1 MWPTL
6 FSIGFFHVSPSWV
19 VSVIGLL
26 VAGFVFWGRGKEEH
40 YSELQLFDG
49 LLLSFV
55 AGAIG
60 ARIGFILL
68 HFSQFGWNLF
78 SWLNIVEHPGK
89 LDVVFLI
96 VSTLYMYRFALR
108 KKWDAFEVLD
118 FWSLALTAWL
128 FFTSIASF
136 FAGTGRGKFTDLF
149 VGMVFPG
156 SIEKTHPVQLY
167 FALFYVLLYFY
178 LTWAES
184 RYRIFEWYRMGK
196 KSAQTG
202 FLISTFIIF
211 LSLFSALMLLFRL
224 PEFVIGGWALDIWLY
239 IFGVFFGFRLLL
251 KRSDKT
257 LFPRSAKERTVRAP
271 EEGAPP
277 QV

>member
-1 MWPTL
+1 MWSTL
-6 FSIGFFHVSPSWV
+6 FSIGFLHVPTAWV
-19 VSVIGLL
+19 VLAVGLL
-26 VAGFVFWGRGKEEH
+26 VSGFAFWSRGKEEH
-40 YSELQLFDG
+40 YSEIQLFDG
-49 LLLSFV
+49 LLLSF
-55 AGAIG
+55 AIGAVG

-68 HFSQFGWNLF
+68 HFSHFGWDVF

-89 LDVVFLI
+89 LDAVFLI
-96 VSTLYMYRFALR
+96 VSTLHMYRFAVR
-108 KKWDAFEVLD
+108 KKWDAFEILD

-128 FFTSIASF
+128 FFTSLASF

-149 VGMVFPG
+149 IGIVFPG

-167 FALFYVLLYFY
+167 FAVFYLLLYAY
-178 LTWAES
+178 LAWAES

-202 FLISTFIIF
+202 FLISTFLIF

-224 PEFVIGGWALDIWLY
+224 PEFVIGGWSMDIGLY
-239 IFGVFFGFRLLL
+239 LLGVFFGFRLLL
-251 KRSDKT
+251 QRSDKT
-257 LFPRSAKERTVRAP
+257 LFPRSPKERIPHEP
-271 EEGAPP
+271 EEGAAS